1 MLSSLNIK
9 SEHNALETINRL
21 EAAVF
26 SWRERI
32 HEVQKL
38 SGDSPKRNSWSAF
51 MIRDPTSELEKMEL
65 LLDRAELL
73 IQQVKTRYPNL
84 PQSFLDATKIQFGKV
99 SFIQEHLPLIN
110 ISDTVFVLLL
120 INE

>member
-21 EAAVF
+21 EAAMF

-32 HEVQKL
+32 HEVQKV
-38 SGDSPKRNSWSAF
+38 SGDSPIRTSWSAF
-51 MIRDPTSELEKMEL
+51 MIKDPMSELEKMEL

-73 IQQVKTRYPNL
+73 IQQIKTRYPNL

-99 SFIQEHLPLIN
+99 SFIQEHCR
-110 ISDTVFVLLL
+110 
-120 INE
+120 